1 MKPQASIQKKEDNF
15 QGTKWGRFRYFSQQR
30 MRKDC
35 TAETNALKERS
46 KGDKQAFS
54 KVKYLMKY

>member
-1 MKPQASIQKKEDNF
+1 
-15 QGTKWGRFRYFSQQR
+15 